1 MPSAGFMSRAYR
13 LHAILNLCSEV
24 CVPFITV
31 LSWCTQCN
39 LQFPATGAAGLYA
52 VALQIEDFTTTAST
66 VALSSVPLQFLVD
79 VFTSSA
85 SCASGTQPEFVG
97 VTRVDGSCV
106 GVPSTYQEPIIAK
119 TGGSSVR
126 FVQT

>member
-1 MPSAGFMSRAYR
+1 MPSAGCHSYMLS
-13 LHAILNLCSEV
+13 NLFSV
-24 CVPFITV
+24 HYY
-31 LSWCTQCN
+31 LSWYTQCN
-39 LQFPATGAAGLYA
+39 LQFPATGSAGLYA
-52 VALQIEDFTTTAST
+52 VALQIEDFATTASS
-66 VALSSVPLQFLVD
+66 VALSSVPIQFLVD

-119 TGGSSVR
+119 SGGSGVR
-126 FVQT
+126 FAQT